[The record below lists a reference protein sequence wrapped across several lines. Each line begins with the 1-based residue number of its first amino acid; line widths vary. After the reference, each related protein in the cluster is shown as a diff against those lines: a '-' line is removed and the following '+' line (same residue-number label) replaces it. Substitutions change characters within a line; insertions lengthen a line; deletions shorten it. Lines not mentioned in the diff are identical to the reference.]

1 MTLYLAHTR
10 LQPVIFSRI
19 SYLYKAPEKCAKKTM
34 TKRQAANPSQ
44 VPKRAADLPTAELP
58 PKYRKG
64 RV

>member
-1 MTLYLAHTR
+1 LYLAHTR

-19 SYLYKAPEKCAKKTM
+19 PYLYKAPEKMRETTM
-34 TKRQAANPSQ
+34 AKRQAANPSQ

-64 RV
+64 GV